1 MAIGLGQMLIGGLI
15 GSQIGKS
22 GGLMQMLGNK
32 SNQEMPEEATHT
44 MPDGTVMPGATHEQY
59 AQAPQQGGGFMQGIN
74 NMMGNPSQEQ
84 LARLG
89 LGFNSMRMHPDDNL
103 AASFRETIK
112 TAQGKRNL
120 NATVEQLI
128 KMGKPN
134 IAELVRT
141 GAMPMGT
148 AMTLAFDKGATDAQ
162 GMISFMATKVE
173 DYPHFA
179 DYMEILKVNPGML
192 DDISKSVQKDL
203 GLTPDSNFT
212 IKTSA
217 PKVMQTGDMA
227 GHEYVVLTDPNK
239 TGEDRVS
246 IEYTGAI
253 LPTIDEEI
261 KQKAT
266 ADAYVADQ
274 ALAKQMGLDAF
285 NEAQSVEGQVGM
297 LTEALNEVIF
307 VDEQGVEQFRDD
319 GAMTGIIAKYLPA
332 SRAAT
337 SKFRTIANKLGIS
350 VINMATFGALSE
362 REMQMAMR
370 TNLDENLKGAELV
383 AFIRESI
390 EAKKKLANVLYERS
404 LALNRGSG
412 SYQEWQD
419 QTASKMVEH
428 NNHRYE
434 KLNKS
439 QIKGL
444 QAIID
449 NPKNGYPPN
458 MTTRDLWSRYNL
470 ETRIAAMKG
479 N

>member
-1 MAIGLGQMLIGGLI
+1 MSIGLGQMLISGLI

-32 SNQEMPEEATHT
+32 NNQEMPEEATHT
-44 MPDGTVMPGATHEQY
+44 MPDGTVMPGATHNQY
-59 AQAPQQGGGFMQGIN
+59 AQAPQQGGGFMQGIS

-84 LARLG
+84 IARIGLG
-89 LGFNSMRMHPDDNL
+89 LNSMRMHPDDNL

-112 TAQGKRNL
+112 TAQGKKNL

-162 GMISFMATKVE
+162 GMISFMATKVK
-173 DYPHFA
+173 DNPHFA

-212 IKTSA
+212 IKSSA
-217 PKVMQTGDMA
+217 PSVMQNGEMK
-227 GHEYVVLTDPNK
+227 GHEYVVVTDPNK
-239 TGEDRVS
+239 TGEDRVY

-253 LPTIDEEI
+253 LPTMDEEI
-261 KQKAT
+261 KMKA
-266 ADAYVADQ
+266 AAEALVADK
-274 ALAKQMGLDAF
+274 ALARQVGFDAF
-285 NEAQSVEGQVGM
+285 NEAQGIESQIGM
-297 LTEALNEVIF
+297 LNQALDQVIT
-307 VDEQGVEQFRDD
+307 VDDNGVTQFRDD
-319 GAMTGIIAKYLPA
+319 GARTGIIEKYLA
-332 SRAAT
+332 STRSTT
-337 SKFRTIANKLGIS
+337 STFNTILNKLGIS

-362 REMQMAMR
+362 REMAMAMR
-370 TNLDENLKGAELV
+370 TNLDPNLDGQELV
-383 AFIRESI
+383 DFIRESI
-390 EAKKKLANVLYERS
+390 DAKKKLATVLYERS
-404 LALNRGSG
+404 LALNKGSG

-419 QTASKMVEH
+419 ETASKMVTH
-428 NNHRYE
+428 NKHRYE

-449 NPKNGYPPN
+449 NPKNGYSPN

-470 ETRIAAMKG
+470 DTRIAAMKG